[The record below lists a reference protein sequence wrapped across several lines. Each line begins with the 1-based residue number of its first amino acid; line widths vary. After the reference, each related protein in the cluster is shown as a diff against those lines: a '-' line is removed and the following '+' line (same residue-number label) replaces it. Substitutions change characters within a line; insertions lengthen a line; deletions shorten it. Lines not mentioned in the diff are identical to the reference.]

1 MREPSCRTP
10 GGTRRGRG
18 FPADSRTTEVA
29 PSKLE
34 SRRHRDRR
42 ERVLVVPLNSETRA
56 TINHKL
62 KEQNMRTTSAK
73 NPSWWTDEND
83 SAWERTKAALKR
95 DWDQTKHDLG
105 GDEPD
110 TDQNVDNTLR
120 QASGRESIPPRGE
133 TASDEIEPAHRF
145 GCGAP
150 VDPHSLTHGL
160 PRAGTKAQG
169 SDDGGTPAAPAGASI
184 FPVPPPVRPSLRVG
198 RGLPAAL
205 RLLGRGHLAT
215 GAAARAR

>member
-1 MREPSCRTP
+1 M
-10 GGTRRGRG
+10 
-18 FPADSRTTEVA
+18 AVA

-42 ERVLVVPLNSETRA
+42 ESVLGVPLDSETRA

-110 TDQNVDNTLR
+110 TDQNVDNTVR

-133 TASDEIEPAHRF
+133 TAYDEIEPAHRF
-145 GCGAP
+145 GYGARSYYQEEYP
-150 VDPHSLTHGL
+150 EWDDELETQL
-160 PRAGTKAQG
+160 R
-169 SDDGGTPAAPAGASI
+169 SDWKEIHPEREANWDNDIEAIRYGWDYDED
-184 FPVPPPVRPSLRVG
+184 R
-198 RGLPAAL
+198 
-205 RLLGRGHLAT
+205 
-215 GAAARAR
+215 